1 MRDDERMHPKQREIY
16 RKMTPGEK
24 LALAAQMWWDAKK
37 LKAAAL
43 RTAHPDWSEEQIQK
57 KVKEIF
63 LYAVS

>member
-1 MRDDERMHPKQREIY
+1 MSGDERMHPKQREIY

-24 LALAAQMWWDAKK
+24 LELAAQMWWDAKK

-43 RTAHPDWSEEQIQK
+43 RAAHPDWSEEEVQK
-57 KVKEIF
+57 KVKEVF